1 MLASAIVY
9 FVLDLPKVE
18 DSHWVSKLKKID
30 FLGAF
35 TLTGAVLCLLV
46 GLDRGSNVSWSD
58 QYTIIFCCV
67 AIPFF
72 AAFIFVEMKVASHPF
87 APGHIIFQR
96 SLFASYASNFFL
108 MSAYMGVMFYVPL
121 YFQAV
126 DGLSATQAGVR
137 LIPVM
142 ICSVSGSLFGGR
154 VMRWTGKY
162 YWLTLGCVVLGVSG
176 SIVVFLCSGL
186 LLYFSWGLVMGLG
199 MCAFGGGAAITTTLI
214 NVIANADTK
223 DQAIA
228 TACSYLFRSLGSVV
242 GVSIAATV
250 VQQALRGQLAQRLDS
265 GADADK
271 IVEEVRRSL
280 DFIKTLEP
288 SVREIV
294 KTCYAKAT
302 NATFGMSIGIL
313 VLSLVAAAFI
323 KEKKLSK

>member
-1 MLASAIVY
+1 
-9 FVLDLPKVE
+9 
-18 DSHWVSKLKKID
+18 
-30 FLGAF
+30 
-35 TLTGAVLCLLV
+35 
-46 GLDRGSNVSWSD
+46 
-58 QYTIIFCCV
+58 
-67 AIPFF
+67 
-72 AAFIFVEMKVASHPF
+72 
-87 APGHIIFQR
+87 
-96 SLFASYASNFFL
+96 
-108 MSAYMGVMFYVPL
+108 
-121 YFQAV
+121 
-126 DGLSATQAGVR
+126 
-137 LIPVM
+137 
-142 ICSVSGSLFGGR
+142 
-154 VMRWTGKY
+154 
-162 YWLTLGCVVLGVSG
+162 
-176 SIVVFLCSGL
+176 
-186 LLYFSWGLVMGLG
+186 MGLG